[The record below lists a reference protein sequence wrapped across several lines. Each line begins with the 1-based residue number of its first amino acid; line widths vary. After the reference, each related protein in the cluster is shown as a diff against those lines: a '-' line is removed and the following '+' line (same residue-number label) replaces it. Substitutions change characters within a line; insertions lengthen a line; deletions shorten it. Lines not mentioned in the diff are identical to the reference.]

1 MSSPCQCLGQKYG
14 QTTCQNI
21 LQKCLSMCHNT
32 VQAASQK
39 ICQCFCSHFYVRI
52 HIRTCVQLNVYEYLD
67 TAVKNDI
74 KASTYPTRISF
85 LRCPD
90 EEENPAYRPHSDIT
104 QLSRSKATS
113 IPAFR
118 SNTSRS
124 VPKRTTHRFGIP
136 LAITYC

>member
-1 MSSPCQCLGQKYG
+1 MVKLHVKTFFGNVFPCVITQFKLHRKRYV
-14 QTTCQNI
+14 NVFVRI
-21 LQKCLSMCHNT
+21 
-32 VQAASQK
+32 
-39 ICQCFCSHFYVRI
+39 YVRI

-74 KASTYPTRISF
+74 KESTYPTRISF